1 MNRSCSSR
9 ASQSTRLD
17 RPPCPPPDRH
27 PKSRAEGLSGKLLVE
42 VANVV
47 SVEVNAGGWTAGH
60 NRSMADSNVHHRSCE
75 FEFALGALLGSD
87 WWATLPGD
95 PRHRSSVVAAQLSAE
110 HARGARLLLL
120 EEMATNSGTA
130 LIRLQYEALL
140 RAVWILHCA
149 SDEQVLKLAA
159 PLSDES
165 EQGAKNLPGPLDM
178 LQRVVA
184 KTPSGLH
191 DPLVQFHCSSWRAL
205 NSYVHAGIHP
215 LARKSGGF
223 PVALAE
229 DLTRLSNGLV
239 HVAYRLQASFQ
250 GQSAVDAV
258 TRSWLAFRDALP
270 PIVLP
275 VDNA

>member
-1 MNRSCSSR
+1 MTESD
-9 ASQSTRLD
+9 L
-17 RPPCPPPDRH
+17 H
-27 PKSRAEGLSGKLLVE
+27 E
-42 VANVV
+42 
-47 SVEVNAGGWTAGH
+47 
-60 NRSMADSNVHHRSCE
+60 RSCE
-75 FEFALGALLGSD
+75 FEFELAEILGSD
-87 WWATLPGD
+87 WWDALPED
-95 PRHRSSVVAAQLSAE
+95 PRHRSSVAAARLSTG

-120 EEMATNSGTA
+120 EEVTAHSGAA

-140 RAVWILHCA
+140 RAIWILHCA
-149 SDEQVLKLAA
+149 SDEQVLKLTA

-184 KTPSGLH
+184 KTPIGLH
-191 DPLVQFHCSSWRAL
+191 DPLVQFHRSSWRAL

-239 HVAYRLQASFQ
+239 HVAYRLQASFL
-250 GQSAVDAV
+250 GQSTMDSV
-258 TRSWLAFRDALP
+258 TRTWLAFRDALP